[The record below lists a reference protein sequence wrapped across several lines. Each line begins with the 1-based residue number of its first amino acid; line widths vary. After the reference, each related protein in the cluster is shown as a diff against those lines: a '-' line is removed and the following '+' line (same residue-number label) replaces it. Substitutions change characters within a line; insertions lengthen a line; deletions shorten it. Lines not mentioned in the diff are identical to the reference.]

1 MFYPSYE
8 EVKELAK
15 EYNVIP
21 VSMQVY
27 ADMET
32 PISLFKRFGG
42 TDSFLLESVEGGE
55 KWARYS
61 FIGRNP
67 YMKITGRDKKVKI
80 ETRNQCS
87 TFDNNPIEVL
97 KQIMKDFRAPKL
109 KNMPRFSGGAMG
121 FIGYDIVRFYEKL
134 PAGKE
139 NDTGVPDFEF
149 MLTDEIIAYDHLSQK
164 IHIIVNLHAD
174 EQLEREYIS
183 VTQRIKEIYSQ
194 IKTSRSKLEPEA
206 VNMDLKE
213 EIRLKGSLTKE
224 EYCIGVERAKEHIK
238 KGDVFQV
245 VLSQRFEIETRQEP
259 LNIYRALR
267 IINPSSYMYFIN
279 FDDYSIIG
287 SSPER
292 LVRVED
298 GIVETCPIAGTRRRG
313 KNEKED
319 RELEKELLEDQK
331 ELAEHTM
338 LVDLGRNDVGKA
350 AKFGTVKVKNPM
362 HIERYSHVMHIVT
375 DVEGELKEEKD
386 CFDALAGIMPAGTLS
401 GAPKVMAMTIID
413 TIEKTKRG
421 PYGGAI
427 GYIGFDGTMDTCI
440 TIRTLVYKKGKAFFQ
455 AGAGIVADSVPE
467 KEYEECLK
475 KAEALIKAIREA
487 GERL

>member
-1 MFYPSYE
+1 MFYPSFQ

-15 EYNVIP
+15 DYNVIP

-27 ADMET
+27 ADTET

-42 TDSFLLESVEGGE
+42 PDSFLLESVEGGE

-67 YMKITGRDKKVKI
+67 YMKVIGIDSQVRV
-80 ETRNQCS
+80 EENNQFK
-87 TFDNNPIEVL
+87 TFDKNPIEVL
-97 KQIMKDFRAPKL
+97 KEKIKEYKAPKI
-109 KNMPRFSGGAMG
+109 KNIPRFSGGAVG
-121 FIGYDIVRFYEKL
+121 FIGYDIVRFYEEL
-134 PAGKE
+134 PAVKE
-139 NDTGVPDFEF
+139 NDINIPDFQF

-164 IHIIVNLHAD
+164 IHIIVNLHVN
-174 EQLEREYIS
+174 EQLEREYFS
-183 VTQRIKEIYSQ
+183 VTHRIKEIYSE
-194 IKTSRSKLEPEA
+194 IKDSRSKLEPE
-206 VNMDLKE
+206 VRSKVVKE
-213 EIRLKGSLTKE
+213 EIILKGIVTKD
-224 EYCIGVERAKEHIK
+224 EYCKGVEKAKEHIK
-238 KGDVFQV
+238 NGDIFQV
-245 VLSQRFEIETRQEP
+245 VLSQRFEIETKQEP

-267 IINPSSYMYFIN
+267 IINPSPYMYFLN
-279 FDDYSIIG
+279 FDNYSIIG

-313 KNEKED
+313 IDEVED
-319 RELEKELLEDQK
+319 RRLEKELLQDEK
-331 ELAEHTM
+331 ERAEHTM
-338 LVDLGRNDVGKA
+338 LVDLGRNDVGKVS
-350 AKFGTVKVKNPM
+350 KFGTVKVKNLM

-375 DVEGELKEEKD
+375 DVEGQLRQDKD

-413 TIEKTKRG
+413 TIEKSKRG
-421 PYGGAI
+421 PYGGAV

-440 TIRTLVYKKGKAFFQ
+440 TIRTLVYKQGKAYLQ

-475 KAEALIKAIREA
+475 KAEALIKAVKEA
-487 GERL
+487 GEIL